1 MDASKS
7 RRHQNL
13 NKNHYYL
20 FKNTTFC
27 TFHQLVFF
35 FGLNG
40 IDKGI
45 LAIATVSSVGSLT
58 KRPRS
63 QSIRSRLVDADEI
76 VPENHGE
83 DGAETQ

>member
-13 NKNHYYL
+13 NKHHYYL

-27 TFHQLVFF
+27 IFHQLFLF
-35 FGLNG
+35 CLNG